1 MTSAHLL
8 LDTNI
13 VSYIMKGAPEARLY
27 ENHLSSKT
35 LAISFITVGELWA
48 GAEHAGWG
56 EQRRKKLESALRNFV
71 VIPYDYE
78 IAKRYGE
85 IVAQRKRIGKPISF
99 ADAWIAACA
108 LRYQVTLV
116 THNAKDFQDIPN
128 LSVITQQGGQTP

>member
-1 MTSAHLL
+1 MSLYLL

-13 VSYIMKGAPEARLY
+13 VSYLMKGTPQAKLY
-27 ENHLSSKT
+27 QNYLSGKT

-48 GAEHAGWG
+48 GAEHARWG
-56 EQRRKKLESALRNFV
+56 EQKRKRLESILRNFV

-85 IVAQRKRIGKPISF
+85 VVAHRKRIGKPISF

-108 LRYQVTLV
+108 LRHQVTLV
-116 THNAKDFQDIPN
+116 THNAKDFQAIPN
-128 LSVITQQGGQTP
+128 LSLFTHQGGQNP